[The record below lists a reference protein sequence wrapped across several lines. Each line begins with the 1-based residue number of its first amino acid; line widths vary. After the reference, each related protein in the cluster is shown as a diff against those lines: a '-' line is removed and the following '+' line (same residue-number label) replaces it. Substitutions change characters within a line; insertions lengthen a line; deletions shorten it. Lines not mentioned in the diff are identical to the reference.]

1 MSNAIAYFVLSGFLF
16 FGSSVQILDRVQ
28 KAVYVRKPLVA
39 VGGDDDSAYYYSDAS
54 VLLLTPD
61 ENRTPL
67 IECLDGTPATSPDTV
82 PAEHVVMDFTD
93 VTAVVRSAFLI
104 LQKYCSNH
112 NITVVYAGAIPEI
125 RNLLVRNNI
134 VGEESF
140 YPSASSALGFCEIQ
154 VLSSSD
160 ISVEILSCSHNG
172 EPSSSRGRI
181 GV

>member
-1 MSNAIAYFVLSGFLF
+1 MSNAIAYFELSGFLF

-28 KAVYVRKPLVA
+28 KAVYVRMPLVA

-82 PAEHVVMDFTD
+82 PTEHVVMDFTD
-93 VTAVVRSAFLI
+93 VTAVDSTVVRSAFLI

-134 VGEESF
+134 VGEL
-140 YPSASSALGFCEIQ
+140 SAG
-154 VLSSSD
+154 VLRDTST
-160 ISVEILSCSHNG
+160 EQLRYF
-172 EPSSSRGRI
+172 RGNT
-181 GV
+181 VL